1 MSDKAARK
9 RQYII
14 DTAKNVFAE
23 KGFKNVTMK
32 DIVEA
37 CDISRGGLYIY
48 FDSTESIFGEII
60 AEATKRSTDG
70 IIGES
75 AGDKLAF
82 FLNEQKKSIL
92 NKEKDLSTALYEYMF
107 AMKEEGRGDNAA
119 VSAFESGLKTIEA
132 IVAEGVESG
141 EFYADDVHT
150 TALNIM
156 YLVEGLR
163 IAARTV
169 GVHESDIE
177 AQLIYILG
185 GLIAE
190 E

>member
-119 VSAFESGLKTIEA
+119 ISAFETGLATIEA
-132 IVAEGVESG
+132 IVSEGVESG
-141 EFYADDVHT
+141 EFYSDDVHA

-156 YLVEGLR
+156 YLLEGLK
-163 IAARTV
+163 IASRTV
-169 GVHESDIE
+169 GVQESDIE
-177 AQLIYILG
+177 TQLIYILG
-185 GLIAE
+185 NLIAE